1 MEFLMK
7 KEENQSTNKFI
18 KSVWLIMDELQNAG
32 QMENALQSILEK
44 MCIEYSCDFAS
55 LWLKHDADRRLY
67 MIASKGNEDNTGL
80 SVAYDEG
87 VIGEAFSSGDTVSI
101 GQDRKELFESN
112 SHIHG
117 PNALIVPLKTP
128 YGVLGCMAFS
138 EKEEP
143 FDENEIQI
151 IENCAALIALDLEDK
166 GFSFE
171 IDHERKPLVSLRGII
186 KEFMSGEELNR
197 ILKGIDLDVYE
208 GELLVVL
215 GESGCGKSTMLN
227 IIGGMDKATAGKLII
242 EGRDFSDP
250 SEKELTDYRRDYI
263 GFIFQSYNLMPNL
276 TALEN
281 IEFIAEISKDPM
293 DSKDALEMVGLADRA
308 DRYPSAL
315 SGGQQQRVCI
325 ARAIVKD
332 PKIILADEPT
342 AALDYNT
349 GQGVLKVIEKIVR
362 ERKTTVIMV
371 THNVEIAKMANRV
384 IKLRNGN
391 ISSIR
396 TNFHPMKAEDL
407 VW

>member
-1 MEFLMK
+1 MK
-7 KEENQSTNKFI
+7 KDNNLNTNKFI
-18 KSVWLIMDELQNAG
+18 KSVWLIMDELQSAD

-44 MCIEYSCDFAS
+44 MCVEYSCSDAS
-55 LWLKHDADRRLY
+55 LWLKHDGNQRLY

-80 SVAYDEG
+80 SIAFDEG
-87 VIGEAFSSGDTVSI
+87 VIGEVFSTGDTITVSENEK
-101 GQDRKELFESN
+101 DLFEKDHN
-112 SHIHG
+112 IHA

-138 EKEEP
+138 GKETA
-143 FDENEIQI
+143 FDEDEIRI
-151 IENCAALIALDLEDK
+151 IENCSALIALDLEDK
-166 GFSFE
+166 GFSF
-171 IDHERKPLVSLRGII
+171 DVDLERKPLVSLRGII

-227 IIGGMDKATAGKLII
+227 IIGGMDKATEGQLII
-242 EGRDFSDP
+242 EGKDFSDP

-281 IEFIAEISKDPM
+281 IEFIAEISQNPL
-293 DSKDALEMVGLADRA
+293 DSSEALEMVGLGDRA

-342 AALDYNT
+342 AALDFNT
-349 GQGVLKVIEKIVR
+349 GQGVLKVIEKIVK
-362 ERKTTVIMV
+362 ERNTTVIMV

>member
-1 MEFLMK
+1 MK
-7 KEENQSTNKFI
+7 KEQNLNSNKFI
-18 KSVWLIMDELQNAG
+18 KSVWLVMDELQNAG

-44 MCIEYSCDFAS
+44 MCVEYECDYAS
-55 LWLKHDADRRLY
+55 LWLKHDADRKLY

-80 SVAYDEG
+80 CIDYGEG
-87 VIGEAFSSGDTVSI
+87 LIGKVFSSGETEVIGED
-101 GQDRKELFESN
+101 QKELFESN
-112 SHIHG
+112 PDIHA
-117 PNALIVPLKTP
+117 PNALIVPLMTP
-128 YGVLGCMAFS
+128 YGVLGCVTFS
-138 EKEEP
+138 QRQSP
-143 FDENEIQI
+143 FDEDQIEI
-151 IENCAALIALDLEDK
+151 IENCASLIALDLEDK

-227 IIGGMDKATAGKLII
+227 IIGGMDKATDGKLIVG
-242 EGRDFSDP
+242 GRDFSNP

-281 IEFIAEISKDPM
+281 VEFIAEISKDPLKS
-293 DSKDALEMVGLADRA
+293 DEALEMVGLGDRA

-349 GQGVLKVIEKIVR
+349 GQGVLKVIEKIVK
-362 ERKTTVIMV
+362 ERNTTVIMV

>member
-1 MEFLMK
+1 MEK
-7 KEENQSTNKFI
+7 KNNNRFI
-18 KSVWLIMDELQNAG
+18 RNVWMIMDELQNSN
-32 QMENALQSILEK
+32 QMESALQSILEK
-44 MCIEYSCDFAS
+44 MCTEYSCEEAS
-55 LWLKHDADRRLY
+55 MWLKHDADQRLY
-67 MIASKGNEDNTGL
+67 MIASKGNEDNTGI
-80 SVAYDEG
+80 SIAYNQG
-87 VIGEAFSSGDTVSI
+87 PI
-101 GQDRKELFESN
+101 GQVFSDGESRFTN
-112 SHIHG
+112 QVSDDPKSADFIGMHSKKV
-117 PNALIVPLKTP
+117 LLVPLETP
-128 YGVLGCMAFS
+128 YGRLGCIVLSA
-138 EKEEP
+138 
-143 FDENEIQI
+143 DENTISQEDVGI
-151 IENCAALIALDLEDK
+151 IENCASLIALDLEDK

-171 IDHERKPLVSLRGII
+171 VDHERKPLISLRGII

-227 IIGGMDKATAGKLII
+227 IIGGMDKATEGKLII
-242 EGRDFSDP
+242 EGNDFSNP
-250 SEKELTDYRRDYI
+250 NEKQLTDYRRDYI

-281 IEFIAEISKDPM
+281 VEFIAEIAKNPL
-293 DSKDALEMVGLADRA
+293 DSKEALEMVGLSDRA
-308 DRYPSAL
+308 NRYPSAL

-342 AALDYNT
+342 AALDFTT
-349 GQGVLKVIEKIVR
+349 GQGVLKVIEKIVK

-384 IKLRNGN
+384 IKLRNGL